1 MAAAGPSAVV
11 VGVLVT
17 GMLVT
22 GVANSLLQKGQDM
35 ARRALALSTGSSC
48 TGLHCQLR

>member
-1 MAAAGPSAVV
+1 MAAAGPSALV

-22 GVANSLLQKGQDM
+22 GVANSLLQKGQDLV
-35 ARRALALSTGSSC
+35 RRIP
-48 TGLHCQLR
+48 RERV

>member
-1 MAAAGPSAVV
+1 MAAAGPSALV

-22 GVANSLLQKGQDM
+22 GVANSLLQKGQDL
-35 ARRALALSTGSSC
+35 ARRTARGR
-48 TGLHCQLR
+48 G

>member
-1 MAAAGPSAVV
+1 MAAAGPSALV

-22 GVANSLLQKGQDM
+22 GVANSLLQKGQDLV
-35 ARRALALSTGSSC
+35 RRVPCIRG
-48 TGLHCQLR
+48 

>member
-1 MAAAGPSAVV
+1 MAAAGPSALV

-22 GVANSLLQKGQDM
+22 GVANSLLQKGQDL
-35 ARRALALSTGSSC
+35 ARRFPCGR
-48 TGLHCQLR
+48 G